1 VTISWVVGSGGLL
14 GSALCRALRRE
25 EGGLFAPEAPFNW
38 VSEADLA
45 AQFAAAAGAFAAL
58 AGAAGRWEIYWAAGV
73 GTMGSPADVLD
84 AETGILRRLL
94 RLVESDPLLR
104 ATPGS
109 FAFASSAGAV
119 YAGSPDYTVT
129 EASAPAPTTAY
140 GRAKLGQEDLVRALA
155 QSNERTA
162 VLVARLSTL
171 YGAGQSR
178 GKAQGLLTHIARCM
192 LKSLPVHIY
201 VPFDTIRDYLA
212 ADDAAAA
219 MIAALRADAGIPR
232 VRTKIIASEKPV
244 TIAEI
249 IALFRKVGRRAPRVI
264 TSASPLSG
272 AYPRRLR
279 FRSTVP
285 PYRASLPKTS
295 LLVGIARVMAA
306 EQAALAH
313 ARPEVR
319 HG

>member
-1 VTISWVVGSGGLL
+1 MTIAWVLGSGGLL
-14 GSALCRALRRE
+14 GSALCRALCRE
-25 EGGLFAPEAPFNW
+25 RGGLFAPDAPFSW
-38 VSEADLA
+38 ASEADLA
-45 AQFAAAAGAFAAL
+45 AQMAAAVRSFAAL
-58 AGAAGRWEIYWAAGV
+58 AGAAGRWEIYWAAGI
-73 GTMGSPADVLD
+73 GSMGSTATVLE
-84 AETGILRRLL
+84 AETGILL
-94 RLVESDPLLR
+94 RLVELVNAEPLLK
-104 ATPGS
+104 ATPGA
-109 FAFASSAGAV
+109 FAFASSAGAI

-129 EASAPAPTTAY
+129 EGSAPAPLSEY
-140 GRAKLGQEDLVRALA
+140 GRAKLAQEDLVRALA
-155 QSNERTA
+155 GANERVA

-171 YGAGQSR
+171 YGPGQSR
-178 GKAQGLLTHIARCM
+178 GKPQGLLTHVARCM
-192 LKSLPVHIY
+192 LAGVPVHVY

-219 MIAALRADAGIPR
+219 MIAALRADAGVPR
-232 VRTKIIASEKPV
+232 VRTKIIASERPV

-279 FRSTVP
+279 FRSAVP
-285 PYRASLPKTS
+285 PYNASLPKTS

-306 EQAALAH
+306 EQAALARV
-313 ARPEVR
+313 RPESR

>member
-1 VTISWVVGSGGLL
+1 LTIAWVLGSGGLL

-25 EGGLFAPEAPFNW
+25 ESGLFAPQAPFNW
-38 VSEADLA
+38 ASEADLA
-45 AQFAAAAGAFAAL
+45 AQFAAAVRAFAAL

-73 GTMGSPADVLD
+73 GAMGSSAAVLD
-84 AETGILRRLL
+84 AETGALRRLL
-94 RLVESDPLLR
+94 RLVESDPLLK
-104 ATPGS
+104 ATPGA
-109 FAFASSAGAV
+109 FAFASSAGAI

-129 EASAPAPTTAY
+129 EGSAPAPMSEY
-140 GRAKLGQEDLVRALA
+140 GRAKLGQEDLVRSLA
-155 QSNERTA
+155 RANERLT

-171 YGAGQSR
+171 YGPGQSR
-178 GKAQGLLTHIARCM
+178 GKPQGLLTHVARCM

-212 ADDAAAA
+212 ADDAAAG
-219 MIAALRADAGIPR
+219 MIAALRAAAGMPR
-232 VRTKIIASEKPV
+232 VRTKIIASEEPV

-264 TSASPLSG
+264 TSTSKLSG

-306 EQAALAH
+306 EQAALVR
-313 ARPEVR
+313 ARPEYG

>member
-1 VTISWVVGSGGLL
+1 LTIAWVLGSGGLL

-25 EGGLFAPEAPFNW
+25 EGGLFAPDAPFSW
-38 VSEADLA
+38 ASQADLA
-45 AQFAAAAGAFAAL
+45 AQMAAAVRSFAAL

-73 GTMGSPADVLD
+73 GSMGSPAAVLE
-84 AETGILRRLL
+84 AEAGALRRLL
-94 RLVESDPLLR
+94 QWIDAEPLLK
-104 ATPGS
+104 ATPGA
-109 FAFASSAGAV
+109 FAFASSAGAI

-129 EASAPAPTTAY
+129 EDSAPAPMSEY
-140 GRAKLGQEDLVRALA
+140 GRAKLAQEDLVRALA
-155 QSNERTA
+155 GANERVA

-171 YGAGQSR
+171 YGPGQSR
-178 GKAQGLLTHIARCM
+178 GKPQGLLTHVARCM
-192 LKSLPVHIY
+192 LAGLPVHVY

-219 MIAALRADAGIPR
+219 MIAALRADAGVPR
-232 VRTKIIASEKPV
+232 VRTKIIASERPV

-279 FRSTVP
+279 FRSAVP
-285 PYRASLPKTS
+285 PDGASLPKTS

-306 EQAALAH
+306 EQAALARV
-313 ARPEVR
+313 RPESR